1 MHGNF
6 RAMSTYKL
14 YYFNARGSVETIRI
28 IFAQAG
34 VKYED
39 VRFVGEQWA
48 KEYKEG
54 KMRLVFLWVKKHA
67 LCKGTPFE
75 RAPVLEVDG
84 TKIAGSINILR
95 FLGRKFGKKP

>member
-1 MHGNF
+1 
-6 RAMSTYKL
+6 MSTYKL

-39 VRFVGEQWA
+39 VRFEGEQWA

-54 KMRLVFLWVKKHA
+54 KMRLAFLWSSKEHA
-67 LCKGTPFE
+67 L
-75 RAPVLEVDG
+75 
-84 TKIAGSINILR
+84 
-95 FLGRKFGKKP
+95 